1 MSKTNHTKQKNPNII
16 YRAFLK
22 CMGNEKWQPI
32 SIPLFSI
39 LLSLIAAS
47 IIILLIGKNPLQAF
61 YNLLQGAGVLPKP
74 VYAGYKNMFTDF
86 LTMLNAMTPMLF
98 AALAVAVALK
108 AGLFNIGV
116 SGQMLLA
123 GYMATILLGYSDLNG
138 IIAKPLVLIIGI
150 VVGAIYGG
158 IVGWLK
164 YKFNINEVV
173 STIMFNY
180 IVQYVLSFFINSYY
194 IDPVSRQSKYIKD
207 SARLTFM
214 NVEFA
219 GLKMDLSIGII
230 LALITAF
237 IIKFIVDKTRI
248 GYEIK
253 AVGVNPKAAKYAGIN
268 VGKNIVLAMVIS
280 GALAGLAGVTYYL
293 GYFASIQPKVLSSVG
308 FDAIA
313 VSLLGNGNPIGIIFS
328 SFLITVI
335 DKGSTYMS
343 STAGVRQEIASVIT
357 GLILLFSACG
367 TFIKYKIER
376 GKEKCFEASKINSH
390 EDSTVNSTNVEDT
403 ENLKK
408 AVEKDS
414 LLREMDGNG
423 SKETKESIL
432 KEENE
437 RKEGEE

>member
-1 MSKTNHTKQKNPNII
+1 MSKTNPKNTKNANII

-22 CMGNEKWQPI
+22 CMGNEKWQPV

-47 IIILLIGKNPLQAF
+47 ITILLIGKNPLEAF

-74 VYAGYKNMFTDF
+74 VYAGYKSMLTDL
-86 LTMLNAMTPMLF
+86 LTMLNSMTPMLF

-123 GYMATILLGYSDLNG
+123 GYAATVLVGYSELNG
-138 IIAKPLVLIIGI
+138 MLAKPLVLIIGI

-158 IVGWLK
+158 VVGWLK

-194 IDPVSRQSKYIKD
+194 IDPVSRQSKYIRS

-214 NVEFA
+214 NVEIA

-237 IIKFIVDKTRI
+237 IIKFLVDKTRI

-253 AVGVNPKAAKYAGIN
+253 AVGANPKAAKYAGIN
-268 VGKNIVLAMVIS
+268 VGRNIVLAMVIS

-293 GYFASIQPKVLSSVG
+293 GYFASIQPKVLASTG
-308 FDAIA
+308 YDAIA

-328 SFLITVI
+328 SFLISVI

-367 TFIKYKIER
+367 TFIKYKIQR
-376 GKEKCFEASKINSH
+376 GKEKHFEGIKAIGP
-390 EDSTVNSTNVEDT
+390 EGIVGSTTSVEKS
-403 ENLKK
+403 ENLIK

-414 LLREMDGNG
+414 MLE
-423 SKETKESIL
+423 ETDERKDTKASIL
-432 KEENE
+432 QEENE
-437 RKEGEE
+437 RKESEE